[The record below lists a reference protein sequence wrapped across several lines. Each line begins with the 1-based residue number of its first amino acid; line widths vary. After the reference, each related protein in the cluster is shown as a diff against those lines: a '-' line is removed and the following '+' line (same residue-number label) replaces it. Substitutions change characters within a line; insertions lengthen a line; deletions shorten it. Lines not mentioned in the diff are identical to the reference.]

1 MRINLSLFL
10 FCPNKLHP
18 LFIFSSKK
26 VECHPCAGF
35 VSMLGEGNS
44 DDGHGT
50 NYFYY
55 MANALTSL
63 YPKYFGIF
71 SISSVRLAS
80 YHSTG
85 ML

>member
-1 MRINLSLFL
+1 MFF
-10 FCPNKLHP
+10 FCPNILCS
-18 LFIFSSKK
+18 LLVVICTSAK
-26 VECHPCAGF
+26 VECHQSAVF
-35 VSMLGEGNS
+35 VSMLGEGNGV
-44 DDGHGT
+44 DDHDT
-50 NYFYY
+50 DYFYR
-55 MANALTSL
+55 MGNALAYL